1 MPFLAKLESQDW
13 VILLSETLMKESRMS
28 FNSLQDDR
36 MTGCCRMTGNPRGE
50 VRPSDRRPSNVV
62 EAESRHYH
70 SNKVHK
76 CVYTNISSTSGGHN
90 KQLVANTKSTAI
102 HSCSWEAWRQTDD
115 ACVRLLDSIVR
126 CLFSRHVAVCS
137 LCDVMWTVGDVKTS
151 PQLMLLMK
159 VNSVDDSLSHL
170 THPTDLLSQ
179 PP

>member
-1 MPFLAKLESQDW
+1 MPFLSKLESQDW
-13 VILLSETLMKESRMS
+13 VILLSETLMKESRWSVNSSMS
-28 FNSLQDDR
+28 
-36 MTGCCRMTGNPRGE
+36 GRMTGNPLGE

-90 KQLVANTKSTAI
+90 KQLVANTKSTVI
-102 HSCSWEAWRQTDD
+102 HFCSWEAWRQTAD

-137 LCDVMWTVGDVKTS
+137 VCDVNSGWCEDEPSVDVADESKH
-151 PQLMLLMK
+151 
-159 VNSVDDSLSHL
+159 SVDDSLI
-170 THPTDLLSQ
+170 
-179 PP
+179 